1 MNPGKSASP
10 AKNLFFRNVIVKG
23 LVLFIICNLIYAVV
37 NPIDHIG
44 ELSLYNSVFPGRK
57 RLPFGERPDLA
68 YNFTLN
74 NLPTMISSHE
84 IDKKEKSPNEFRT
97 LIVGDSSVW
106 GYLLPP
112 EETLSSQIN
121 NANVRLDDGRVL
133 YAYNLGYPTLSTTKD
148 LFILD
153 KILDYDP
160 DLVIWMVTLES
171 LVWRNQ
177 LNSPLLLNN
186 REDVKS
192 LIQEYNLPL
201 KFEDNSTILE
211 TFLSKTIIGERRALA
226 DWFRLQIY
234 GVLWT
239 STGIDQAYPE
249 NHELPQ
255 WDLSNEIDYYE
266 LSSFVFQKN
275 DLAFPIIQE
284 AVKRLGSANFILV
297 NEPIFISGG
306 QNSDI
311 RYNNFYPK
319 WVYDDYRKILREFCL
334 ESNWIYLDAW
344 NLVPI
349 EEFSN
354 SAIHITKDG
363 TQLLAQILIRTI
375 LENSTPKP

>member
-1 MNPGKSASP
+1 MNLSKSASP
-10 AKNLFFRNVIVKG
+10 SKNLFFRNVIIKG
-23 LVLFIICNLIYAVV
+23 LVLFFICNLIYAVV
-37 NPIDHIG
+37 SPIDHIG

-74 NLPTMISSHE
+74 NLPSMISSHE
-84 IDKKEKSPNEFRT
+84 IDNKKKSPNEFRT

-201 KFEDNSTILE
+201 KFEDNSTVLE

-234 GVLWT
+234 GILWT

-266 LSSFVFQKN
+266 LSSFDFQKN

-363 TQLLAQILIRTI
+363 TQLLTQILIRTI